1 MRLGTK
7 ILLLMLLITI
17 GTSAV
22 LAWLVTFNVTRYETR
37 RANEKISQA
46 IGRYMSHLEDRHRQ
60 VERITRALLEAPAPR
75 SQLQAADESNDP
87 AAREQ
92 LKQEI
97 LGRTAQIELT
107 TREEGAPAFH
117 VLVNPAHQAFVTVA
131 HEDPMLEGLL
141 GSGPIHWPVDAILH
155 SRDRLIS
162 HYISTPA
169 GLFLAMGV
177 PLRTQLDES
186 PTHAYFVG
194 FRIDNEWVR
203 RQLVELQQLQTAAR
217 TTESGDAPLSAWF
230 VVGHKIVAKA
240 SSDPSDA
247 RMDMFTPQTPITRRG
262 RGMLPASRSL
272 TSYESIEFDSGGERY
287 LGQSFD
293 LRPTEAEGGQ
303 LILASSLDHALAP
316 LRTLQKQIVLCT
328 LIACGVAVLACQWIA
343 RRIARPIQQLV
354 DGTQRIAAGQFD
366 QPVDAQRGDELGKL
380 AKAFNE
386 MSAGLKERDVLR
398 DERTKVQRDLALA
411 RKIQMDVL
419 PKIVPPCVGY
429 DVAAYSLPAEQTG
442 GDIYDLVALT
452 LEDGEAMNG
461 QPPIVMLLADAAG
474 HGVGPALSVTQVR
487 AMLRIGVRLR
497 AHLGEVLEQ
506 INRQLCQDLGAER
519 FVTAFLGLLDPNTHI
534 VTYQSAGQAP
544 LLHFS
549 AREEDFKWL
558 GSSQIPLG
566 IDEQPDSM
574 GTQQITLEPGDLVVL
589 LTDGFYEYPNT
600 AGEQFSTQRV
610 ADVIRTNYGK
620 PAKEILAELLIATR
634 TFAEGAP
641 QMDDMTALI
650 IKRQPATLNNN

>member
-75 SQLQAADESNDP
+75 SQLQAADESSDP

-97 LGRTAQIELT
+97 LGRTAQTELT

-117 VLVNPAHQAFVTVA
+117 VLVNPLHQAFVTVA
-131 HEDPMLEGLL
+131 PDDPALEALL
-141 GSGPIHWPVDAILH
+141 ASSQVHWPVDAILN
-155 SRDRLIS
+155 SGDRLIS

-177 PLRTQLDES
+177 PLRTQLDEA

-203 RQLVELQQLQTAAR
+203 RQLVELQQLQTEVR
-217 TTESGDAPLSAWF
+217 TSASGDAPLSAWF
-230 VVGHKIVAKA
+230 VFENKIVAKA
-240 SSDPSDA
+240 SSDPTDS
-247 RMDMFTPQTPITRRG
+247 RMDTFNPQTPITRIG
-262 RGMLPASRSL
+262 RGMMPASRSL
-272 TSYESIEFDSGGERY
+272 TNYETIEFDNGGERY

-293 LRPTEAEGGQ
+293 LRPTESHGGQ
-303 LILASSLDHALAP
+303 LILASSLDQALAP
-316 LRTLQKQIVLCT
+316 LRSLQQQILFCT
-328 LIACGVAVLACQWIA
+328 LIACGAAVIACQWIA
-343 RRIARPIQQLV
+343 RRIAHPIQELV
-354 DGTQRIAAGQFD
+354 DGTQRIAAGEFD
-366 QPVDAQRGDELGKL
+366 QPIRVHRGDELGQL
-380 AKAFNE
+380 AIAFNE
-386 MSAGLKERDVLR
+386 MSSGLKERDTLR
-398 DERTKVQRDLALA
+398 DERTKIQRDLALA

-419 PKIVPPCVGY
+419 PKDVPPCLGY

-452 LEDGEAMNG
+452 LEDGHPDG
-461 QPPIVMLLADAAG
+461 QPSLVLLLADAAG

-497 AHLGEVLEQ
+497 ADLEKVLEQ

-519 FVTAFLGLLDPNTHI
+519 FVTAFLGLLDPNANI

-544 LLHFS
+544 LLHFR
-549 AREEDFKWL
+549 ARHQDFNWL

-566 IDEQPDSM
+566 IDEQPDSQ
-574 GTQQITLEPGDLVVL
+574 GTLKISLEPGDLIVL
-589 LTDGFYEYPNT
+589 LTDGFYEYPNAT
-600 AGEQFSTQRV
+600 GDQFSTQRV
-610 ADVIRTNYGK
+610 ADVVRANYTK

-650 IKRQPATLNNN
+650 IKRQPAASNNN